1 MSLMF
6 VNGLLEI
13 RICFPLCCGFVVSLV
28 WTMGRDRRVWWKR
41 HKEKKRELPPPPPP
55 PEELQELLGEQK
67 KQFEPVIEGRSDSED
82 DLVRNIQK
90 ALPHL
95 TPAQRWLGP
104 EPVSSGDDPVPHC
117 VQVPVPDGGVQD
129 EGKDGDKG
137 KGPDKAP
144 GFCYQ

>member
-1 MSLMF
+1 MSAPH
-6 VNGLLEI
+6 
-13 RICFPLCCGFVVSLV
+13 R
-28 WTMGRDRRVWWKR
+28 
-41 HKEKKRELPPPPPP
+41 KEERSSAPAPPPG
-55 PEELQELLGEQK
+55 ELQEFLGEQK